1 MYEKLFFD
9 DYIRMIQNKIGFV
22 PRIVDELIIESNGTI
37 KCRIGDVIITTS
49 VVYSPIQR

>member
-1 MYEKLFFD
+1 MYEKFFFD

-22 PRIVDELIIESNGTI
+22 PRIVDELIIENDGTI